1 MTHHPPLN
9 RRLVVMVDEQIREY
23 LARRARDGRCSVAH
37 YVRGLIVRDMVRD
50 RRPARAQE
58 GGSDEGS

>member
-9 RRLVVMVDEQIREY
+9 RRLVVMDDEQIREY

-37 YVRGLIVRDMVRD
+37 YVRGLIVRDMVKEAVKAD
-50 RRPARAQE
+50 RGE
-58 GGSDEGS
+58 GGEDG